1 MALTNDLPSSFSLVR
16 PGELAL
22 PGMDAA
28 VRCGSDDA
36 SGTSFWVT
44 QRCAPNRWVL
54 AVGDAS
60 GHQGGAALAGRE
72 AVLAARSY
80 YTAVASAM
88 QLLNR
93 RFAAVSGDEYG
104 TLSLVLA
111 VLELDRCGAWVT
123 IACAGHPRPVLVRRA
138 GWVDVRGQAGPPLGT
153 AGESVYGEDRVG
165 LGPGDA
171 LVFTAGGVA
180 DARDATGEGFSEER
194 LPETLLAA
202 VGQPADVLAAD
213 VLGEVSGHVGGDAP
227 AEATVLVVRVPDD
240 AAHDPDRRL
249 RSALPTLAADGVLP
263 GYPVGSPH
271 WAPNERPTPPREAR
285 ILLPPAESSVPAGR
299 QFARS
304 VLHSWRLSD
313 LAEVGDVELMTSELL
328 GNAVRYGKDDI
339 TVLLGYDGTRVR
351 VAVGD
356 GSRLLPQSRP
366 ASASDVSGRGLA
378 IVEALAAAVGVSP
391 TVDGKRVWAEID
403 ASR

>member
-1 MALTNDLPSSFSLVR
+1 MRGGP
-16 PGELAL
+16 
-22 PGMDAA
+22 
-28 VRCGSDDA
+28 DDA
-36 SGTSFWVT
+36 SGTSFWVA

-60 GHQGGAALAGRE
+60 GRQGRAALAGSE
-72 AVLAARSY
+72 AVQAARSY
-80 YTAVASAM
+80 HTGVTSAM

-93 RFAAVSGDEYG
+93 RFAPVSGDGHG
-104 TLSLVLA
+104 TLGLVFA

-123 IACAGHPRPVLVRRA
+123 IGSAGHPRPVLVRRA
-138 GWVDVRGQAGPPLGT
+138 GWIDVRGQAGPPLGT
-153 AGESVYGEDRVG
+153 AGGSGYGEDRVG

-180 DARDATGEGFSEER
+180 DARDAAGEAFSEER

-202 VGQPADVLAAD
+202 VGQPAGVLAAE
-213 VLGEVSGHVGGDAP
+213 VLGAVSDHVGGDAP

-240 AAHDPDRRL
+240 AADDPDKRL
-249 RSALPTLAADGVLP
+249 RSALPTLSADGALP
-263 GYPVGSPH
+263 GYPVGVPH
-271 WAPNERPTPPREAR
+271 WAPNQRPTPPREAR
-285 ILLPPAESSVPAGR
+285 ILLPPAESSVPVGR
-299 QFARS
+299 RFARG

-313 LAEVGDVELMTSELL
+313 LAEVGDVELTTSELL
-328 GNAVRYGKDDI
+328 GNAVRYGEDDI

-366 ASASDVSGRGLA
+366 AGAFDVSGRGLP